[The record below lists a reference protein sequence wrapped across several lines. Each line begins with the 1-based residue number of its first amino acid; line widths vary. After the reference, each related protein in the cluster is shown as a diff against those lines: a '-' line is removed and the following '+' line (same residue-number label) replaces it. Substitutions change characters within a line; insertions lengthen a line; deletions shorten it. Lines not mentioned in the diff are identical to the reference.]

1 MIFIQGVNFDFN
13 LQEDLL
19 SVKTMHETT
28 GDEDLFEKL
37 LLAMRK
43 FDLPFEK
50 LSRFTTDSAPV
61 MAGSQKGLTALV
73 EKEMTRCC
81 LAADNLVVRHCIIHP
96 QKLCAKLL

>member
-50 LSRFTTDSAPV
+50 
-61 MAGSQKGLTALV
+61 
-73 EKEMTRCC
+73 
-81 LAADNLVVRHCIIHP
+81 
-96 QKLCAKLL
+96 